1 MGFSNG
7 TGDIYIYIFPG
18 TVRRWSSLDNSII
31 YVYLRFGQILFNFLS
46 KDYQP
51 VIDVIPKSEAPPYL
65 VTKPIDPFFCIC
77 VFFFFVFV
85 SVYFWIPFCRF
96 CWPKLPQTYFAWITS
111 FRWQLFSKTAFYKLC
126 MYRNSP
132 NFNGLASEEVRG
144 YIPGYHQHK
153 SIYLVY
159 TFIFI
164 YMYIYHVCV
173 MEFGQVRD
181 IA

>member
-18 TVRRWSSLDNSII
+18 TARRWSSLDNSII

-46 KDYQP
+46 KDYRS
-51 VIDVIPKSEAPPYL
+51 VIDVIPKSEAPPSCHKTYWSLFLYL
-65 VTKPIDPFFCIC
+65 C
-77 VFFFFVFV
+77 VFFFVFV

-111 FRWQLFSKTAFYKLC
+111 FRWQLFSQTGFYKLC

-132 NFNGLASEEVRG
+132 NFNGLASEEGRG
-144 YIPGYHQHK
+144 YIPVYHQHK
-153 SIYLVY
+153 SIYLIY
-159 TFIFI
+159 TFIHIHI
-164 YMYIYHVCV
+164 YIFIYHVCV
-173 MEFGQVRD
+173 M
-181 IA
+181 

>member
-65 VTKPIDPFFCIC
+65 ATKPIDPFFCIC
-77 VFFFFVFV
+77 VFFFVFV

-144 YIPGYHQHK
+144 
-153 SIYLVY
+153 IYLVTTNTNQY
-159 TFIFI
+159 TSYILLYLYICI
-164 YMYIYHVCV
+164 YIMCV
-173 MEFGQVRD
+173 
-181 IA
+181 